1 MKVYKTLS
9 LSTLQLEEIYSSLGG
24 KYSMWERLKRKRIG
38 SPMMFYTKGNEEL
51 DALQALASN
60 EILINIELLKKGVI
74 FRIAERTTTYFI
86 PFKKEEIKAIN
97 VVKQDQRV
105 IVEFKTIEATFYLWG
120 NLDYYSGWE
129 VFIKELNRK

>member
-9 LSTLQLEEIYSSLGG
+9 LSTSQLEEIYSSLGG
-24 KYSMWERLKRKRIG
+24 KFSLWERLKRKRIG

-60 EILINIELLKKGVI
+60 EIRINIELLKKGVL
-74 FRIAERTTTYFI
+74 FRIVERTNTYFI
-86 PFKKEEIKAIN
+86 PFKKEEIISIDLTK
-97 VVKQDQRV
+97 KDQRDV
-105 IVEFKTIEATFYLWG
+105 VEFKTIEATFYLWG

-129 VFIKELNRK
+129 TFVKELNV